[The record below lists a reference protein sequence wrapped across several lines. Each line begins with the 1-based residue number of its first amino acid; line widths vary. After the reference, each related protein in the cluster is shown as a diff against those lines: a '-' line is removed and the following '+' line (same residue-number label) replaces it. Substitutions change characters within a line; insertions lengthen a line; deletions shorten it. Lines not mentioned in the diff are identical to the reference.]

1 LPLALALRFVEF
13 AHQYSI
19 VKDLNASRELQRSP
33 KLKKELATKGTKCT
47 EFFVPSVPFV
57 AKFFFPKMEMI
68 GFEPTAS
75 AVQVRRSPN

>member
-1 LPLALALRFVEF
+1 MRLDPKFVDF

-19 VKDLNASRELQRSP
+19 VKDLKTRRGLQVQIGEGKRAVIDRAYRF
-33 KLKKELATKGTKCT
+33 ATVGAVYNRT
-47 EFFVPSVPFV
+47 SQ
-57 AKFFFPKMEMI
+57 MEMI